1 MDNAGN
7 VKDGESMKYP
17 LEDRLPYAEALF
29 QLMNLQ
35 EKTMKKIK
43 KSLTTLLTA
52 AVLLISV
59 FVTGCTKLSEA
70 PNRTPTEADAPAE
83 YDGFGVYV
91 KLERNDV
98 SSIALHGGSFTKVGE
113 NADGSLLKAG
123 EWLFTGDDI
132 AQLSKEENSSVL
144 FTVSAR
150 DADDTLLGEGTFLY
164 DVAQEKLYV
173 TISADG
179 VTCSTSDA
187 PDASADVPP
196 VLTLPIL
203 DEIDRTVTVG
213 TSGSSLLA
221 LQAAARLL
229 DWGMNTGLG
238 TDEISDAASTWLAAK
253 NNELTEIQ
261 EQAAEGITVFL
272 CTHQL
277 RYAQEICTTY
287 GLMNSG
293 RLFAAGNITELRA
306 MVCLNTKLRIKAS
319 CMPKDMAYREAGD
332 HFYEVDVASEHDI
345 PLIVKRIV
353 DAGGDL
359 YHVSEE
365 RLSLEEI
372 YFSLIDR
379 EHAET
384 ERESL

>member
-1 MDNAGN
+1 M
-7 VKDGESMKYP
+7 
-17 LEDRLPYAEALF
+17 R
-29 QLMNLQ
+29 
-35 EKTMKKIK
+35 KIK

-59 FVTGCTKLSEA
+59 FVTGCAKLSEA

-98 SSIALHGGSFTKVGE
+98 SSIAMHGSSFTKVGE

-144 FTVSAR
+144 FTVSAH
-150 DADDTLLGEGTFLY
+150 DTDDTLLGEGTFLY

-187 PDASADVPP
+187 PDAPADVPP

-203 DEIDRTVTVG
+203 DEIDQTVTVG

-229 DWGMNTGLG
+229 DSAGCADVEIIWGSAPAESVEAIM
-238 TDEISDAASTWLAAK
+238 
-253 NNELTEIQ
+253 
-261 EQAAEGITVFL
+261 QAAG
-272 CTHQL
+272 L
-277 RYAQEICTTY
+277 R
-287 GLMNSG
+287 
-293 RLFAAGNITELRA
+293 
-306 MVCLNTKLRIKAS
+306 
-319 CMPKDMAYREAGD
+319 
-332 HFYEVDVASEHDI
+332 
-345 PLIVKRIV
+345 
-353 DAGGDL
+353 
-359 YHVSEE
+359 
-365 RLSLEEI
+365 
-372 YFSLIDR
+372 
-379 EHAET
+379 
-384 ERESL
+384 